1 MSDNPRD
8 RATSYLGTL
17 AAFGTGVAGLAV
29 GGRLTGREMPDS
41 YRLLDLVI
49 GGLATHKFTRL
60 LSKDAVTTP
69 LRMPFTEFKEA
80 AGSAEVNEEPRSG
93 HPEHAIGELITC
105 PFCLA
110 PWVSVGYVAGLALA
124 PRWARTWA
132 AVFSVVGAS
141 DFLQHAYAHVRTD

>member
-1 MSDNPRD
+1 MTDNPRD
-8 RATSYLGTL
+8 RASSYLATL
-17 AAFGTGVAGLAV
+17 AAFGTGVVGLVV
-29 GGRLTGREMPDS
+29 GGRLSGQSLPDR
-41 YRLLDLVI
+41 YRLLDLAL

-69 LRMPFTEFKEA
+69 LRMPFTEFEEP
-80 AGSAEVNEEPRSG
+80 AGSAEVNEQPRSG
-93 HPEHAIGELITC
+93 HPEHAIGELISC

-141 DFLQHAYAHVRTD
+141 DFLQHAYAHVRAD

>member
-1 MSDNPRD
+1 MSENPRD
-8 RATSYLGTL
+8 RVQSYVGALGAFTS
-17 AAFGTGVAGLAV
+17 GVVGLAV
-29 GGRLTGREMPDS
+29 LGRLSGRELPERYDV
-41 YRLLDLVI
+41 LDIAL

-69 LRMPFTEFKEA
+69 LRMPFTEWKEN
-80 AGSAEVNEEPRSG
+80 AGSAEVNEEPRPG

-110 PWVSVGYVAGLALA
+110 PWVGVGYVAGLALA

-132 AVFSVVGAS
+132 ALFTIVGAS
-141 DFLQHAYAHVRTD
+141 DFLQHAYGHVRTD